1 MKHKKLFACLLA
13 LLLLLSFAGCAAEA
27 TADRTYSKEVEAPEY
42 EMSNGLVYGDAAMS
56 PSEAGSGKPSVAQN
70 QKLVRNMSIRAQ
82 TQNMDPLLAGL
93 EAKVRELG
101 GYVENK
107 NVQNAITSG
116 NKTTRNADMTIR
128 VPADVLDAFVAHIQG
143 QSNVISLNESMDD
156 ITLKYVAVESRIT
169 ALETEQQRL
178 LELMEKA
185 ENMSDLLKIESRL
198 TEVRT
203 ELEQTISQL
212 RVYDNMVE
220 YATLRLTITE
230 VKEFTEPVEEE
241 KTFWQR
247 MGDGIANSWN
257 LFCTAVT
264 EFFLI
269 VVVSLPI
276 LLPLGA
282 IALGTVLLIR
292 FLNKKHRKQKNAPP
306 ADPQ

>member
-1 MKHKKLFACLLA
+1 MKHKKLFAYLLA

-27 TADRTYSKEVEAPEY
+27 TADRVYSKEAVPEY
-42 EMSNGLVYGDAAMS
+42 EMSNGLVYGDAAMA
-56 PSEAGSGKPSVAQN
+56 PNEAGSGKPSVAQN

-93 EAKVRELG
+93 EAKVWELG

-198 TEVRT
+198 TEVLT
-203 ELEQTISQL
+203 ELEQTISQM